1 MTFKTLCMITAALSI
16 SLFAILLLYP
26 PLIYSIFAIPGH
38 ESADLLARRAAM
50 LFLGVAVLSWNSKG
64 ANAAQTQRA
73 FALGTIVMMTGL
85 AAVGLFELARG
96 FAGLGILFAIVTELA
111 IAAGFAN
118 LLRSLK
124 A

>member
-1 MTFKTLCMITAALSI
+1 MTFRTLCLLTAALSI

-26 PLIYSIFAIPGH
+26 PLIYSIFAIPAH

-50 LFLGVAVLSWNSKG
+50 LFLGVAVLSWNFRG
-64 ANAAQTQRA
+64 ANAPQTQRA
-73 FALGTIVMMTGL
+73 FSLGTIVMMLGL
-85 AAVGLFELARG
+85 ASVGIFELARG
-96 FAGLGILFAIVTELA
+96 FAGFGILFAIITELA
-111 IAAGFAN
+111 IAAAFVK